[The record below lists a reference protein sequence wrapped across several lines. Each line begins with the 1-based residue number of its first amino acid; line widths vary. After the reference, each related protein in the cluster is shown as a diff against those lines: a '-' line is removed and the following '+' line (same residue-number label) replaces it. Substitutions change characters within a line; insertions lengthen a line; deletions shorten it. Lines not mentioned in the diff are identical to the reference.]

1 MEMSNLRELYRKI
14 LREIFFCNNCSSC
27 SEILDREGFICQ
39 KCLTRLLKESYLKNT
54 GNFFYIYYYDETIR
68 ELIADY
74 KLRNR
79 KALGKDLAFLISKA
93 FKKLIEQEN
102 IDVIIPVPINRK
114 RLKERGFN
122 QVEYILDILKI
133 KYYRIERI
141 KNTKHMHSMENYDE
155 RKKNVEFAFS
165 SNLKLSN
172 KKILLVDDIV
182 TSGATVESIIKEIK
196 KTNKNTDIKV
206 FSIAISRKFIAK

>member
-1 MEMSNLRELYRKI
+1 MEMSNLRELYRKV
-14 LREIFFCNNCSSC
+14 LREVFFDDSCSSC
-27 SEILDREGFICQ
+27 LGSLNREGFICE
-39 KCLTRLLKESYLKNT
+39 KCLSKLLKEAYLKNT
-54 GNFFYIYYYDETIR
+54 GKFFYVYYYDEFIR

-79 KALGKDLAFLISKA
+79 KALGKDFAFLINKA
-93 FKKLIEQEN
+93 LRKVIEQED
-102 IDVIIPVPINRK
+102 IDVIIPIPINKK

-133 KYYRIERI
+133 KYCKIERI
-141 KNTKHMHSMENYDE
+141 KDTKHMYSMENYDE
-155 RKKNVEFAFS
+155 RRKNVENAFY
-165 SNLKLSN
+165 NKFDLSN

-182 TSGATVESIIKEIK
+182 TSGATINSLVKEIER
-196 KTNKNTDIKV
+196 TNKNVDIKV

>member
-14 LREIFFCNNCSSC
+14 LREMFFDNKCSSC
-27 SEILDREGFICQ
+27 SENLDREGFICK
-39 KCLTRLLKESYLKNT
+39 KCLIKLSKDSYLKNT
-54 GNFFYIYYYDETIR
+54 GKFFYVYYYDELIR

-79 KALGKDLAFLISKA
+79 KGLGKDLAFLISKA
-93 FKKLIEQEN
+93 FKKLIEQED
-102 IDVIIPVPINRK
+102 IDVVIPVPISKK

-133 KYYRIERI
+133 KYYKIERI
-141 KNTKHMHSMENYDE
+141 KETKHMHSMENYDE
-155 RKKNVEFAFS
+155 RKKNVEGAFY
-165 SNLKLSN
+165 NRLDLSN

-182 TSGATVESIIKEIK
+182 TSGATINAIVKEIE
-196 KTNKNTDIKV
+196 KTNKNVDIKV